1 MWSHITRY
9 NTQHNNDM
17 IEPEVRLLISEQ
29 TPHILP
35 SLVSYGRGISFEYLA
50 EYKCKISES
59 TETRKKITDK
69 KNSEDEAHYRCKSF
83 IFNIFYSF
91 NFSFTPSSCLVLKTD
106 LHIHG
111 AIRCLLTFKS
121 HVSQLLDM
129 ALTFINLEILHMA
142 LQQWC
147 QTTCDIESI

>member
-1 MWSHITRY
+1 MTWSNQRSDCWSLNRHPTSYPHWWVMGRASALNIWQ
-9 NTQHNNDM
+9 NTNSKYRRAQ
-17 IEPEVRLLISEQ
+17 RL
-29 TPHILP
+29 
-35 SLVSYGRGISFEYLA
+35 G
-50 EYKCKISES
+50 
-59 TETRKKITDK
+59 KKITDK

-83 IFNIFYSF
+83 IFNIFYVF

-129 ALTFINLEILHMA
+129 ALTFINLEIFTHGSATMVPNH
-142 LQQWC
+142 LQYREHLM
-147 QTTCDIESI
+147 DLMV